1 MKKVS
6 RKKPVNKGY
15 RIFSIIL
22 TILLVL
28 ISFFTVFEIYS
39 LNVLTPMLTV
49 MVIVIF
55 ILIDA
60 ILALLLIFSA
70 KRIVSKILFS
80 ILTIIVTVVF
90 ALGGFYM
97 YQANSLLDDV
107 TTVEGDIKNTVSLI
121 VLDSS
126 RYDELEDID
135 GEKVGV
141 LKSIDAYGT
150 EQSLDDIDTQGV
162 NINTDEF
169 DSIQAEVKA
178 LYNGDVEAIV
188 LNETYRDSVTDLED
202 YSDFNS
208 KTRVLYETVYY
219 TDRVENEAKSVED
232 ITSHAFN
239 ILISGSDS
247 RGGLAEV
254 ARSDVN
260 MIVTVNPETG
270 VILLTSIPRDYYVTT
285 ECDPAYGCQVGALDK
300 LTHTG
305 IHGVETTQA
314 TIENLLDIEINY
326 TFRVNFTS
334 VVGLVDAL
342 GGIDVNVAPG
352 YAVDSFWTNP
362 SYGVTE
368 GVNHLN
374 GEAALAY
381 SRERYAYSEG
391 DRQRVKNQQEVLMAI
406 VKKAI
411 SPSMLVNY
419 TSFMQALSGSFE
431 TNMSQ
436 NEISALIKNQLDKNP
451 SWTFIQYSLDGTG
464 STEMCAE
471 LGDAA
476 YVMIPDENT
485 VTLAKE
491 KIDAVINGS
500 SAQEAEAMK
509 NQ

>member
-28 ISFFTVFEIYS
+28 ISSFTVFEIYS

-70 KRIVSKILFS
+70 KKIVSKILFS
-80 ILTIIVTVVF
+80 ILTIIVTIVF

-135 GEKVGV
+135 GKKVGV

-150 EQSLDDIDTQGV
+150 EQSLNDIDTQGV
-162 NINTDEF
+162 NINTEEF

-451 SWTFIQYSLDGTG
+451 SWTFEQYSLDGTG

-485 VTLAKE
+485 VSLAKE

-500 SAQEAEAMK
+500 SAQEVEAMK

>member
-1 MKKVS
+1 M
-6 RKKPVNKGY
+6 
-15 RIFSIIL
+15 
-22 TILLVL
+22 
-28 ISFFTVFEIYS
+28 
-39 LNVLTPMLTV
+39 
-49 MVIVIF
+49 
-55 ILIDA
+55 
-60 ILALLLIFSA
+60 
-70 KRIVSKILFS
+70 
-80 ILTIIVTVVF
+80 
-90 ALGGFYM
+90 
-97 YQANSLLDDV
+97 
-107 TTVEGDIKNTVSLI
+107 
-121 VLDSS
+121 
-126 RYDELEDID
+126 
-135 GEKVGV
+135 
-141 LKSIDAYGT
+141 
-150 EQSLDDIDTQGV
+150 
-162 NINTDEF
+162 
-169 DSIQAEVKA
+169 
-178 LYNGDVEAIV
+178 
-188 LNETYRDSVTDLED
+188 
-202 YSDFNS
+202 
-208 KTRVLYETVYY
+208 
-219 TDRVENEAKSVED
+219 
-232 ITSHAFN
+232 
-239 ILISGSDS
+239 
-247 RGGLAEV
+247 
-254 ARSDVN
+254 
-260 MIVTVNPETG
+260 
-270 VILLTSIPRDYYVTT
+270 
-285 ECDPAYGCQVGALDK
+285 
-300 LTHTG
+300 
-305 IHGVETTQA
+305 
-314 TIENLLDIEINY
+314 
-326 TFRVNFTS
+326 NFTS

>member
-162 NINTDEF
+162 NINTEEF

-188 LNETYRDSVTDLED
+188 LNEMYRDSVTDLDD
-202 YSDFNS
+202 YSDFS
-208 KTRVLYETVYY
+208 SETRVLHETVYY

-381 SRERYAYSEG
+381 SRERYAYQEG
-391 DRQRVKNQQEVLMAI
+391 DRQRVKNQQQVLMAI
-406 VKKAI
+406 INKAI
-411 SPSMLVNY
+411 SPSMLINY

-436 NEISALIKNQLDKNP
+436 NEISELIQNQLQNNP
-451 SWTFIQYSLDGTG
+451 SWTFEQYSLDGTG

-471 LGDAA
+471 LGNAA

-485 VTLAKE
+485 VQTAKE
-491 KIDAVINGS
+491 KIDTVLSG
-500 SAQEAEAMK
+500 E
-509 NQ
+509 

>member
-162 NINTDEF
+162 NINTEEF

>member
-1 MKKVS
+1 MQKVN

-80 ILTIIVTVVF
+80 ILAIIVTVVF

-162 NINTDEF
+162 NINTEEF

-178 LYNGDVEAIV
+178 LYDGDVEAIV

-208 KTRVLYETVYY
+208 ETRVLYETVYY
-219 TDRVENEAKSVED
+219 TDRVENTAKSVDD
-232 ITSHAFN
+232 ITTHPFN

-270 VILLTSIPRDYYVTT
+270 VILLTSIPRDYYVNT

-381 SRERYAYSEG
+381 SRERYAYQEG
-391 DRQRVKNQQEVLMAI
+391 DRQRVKNQQQVLMAI
-406 VKKAI
+406 INKAI
-411 SPSMLVNY
+411 SPSMLINY

-436 NEISALIKNQLDKNP
+436 NEISELIQNQLQNNP
-451 SWTFIQYSLDGTG
+451 SWTFEQYSLDGTG

-471 LGDAA
+471 LGNAA

-485 VTLAKE
+485 VQTAKE
-491 KIDAVINGS
+491 KIDTVLSG
-500 SAQEAEAMK
+500 E
-509 NQ
+509 

>member
-150 EQSLDDIDTQGV
+150 EQSLDDIDAQGV
-162 NINTDEF
+162 NINTEEF

-178 LYNGDVEAIV
+178 LYDGDVEAIV
-188 LNETYRDSVTDLED
+188 LNETYRDSVSDLED
-202 YSDFNS
+202 YADFNS
-208 KTRVLYETVYY
+208 ETRVLYETVYY
-219 TDRVENEAKSVED
+219 TDRVENTAKSVDD
-232 ITSHAFN
+232 ITTHPFN

-270 VILLTSIPRDYYVTT
+270 VILLTSIPRDYYVNT

-381 SRERYAYSEG
+381 SRERYAYQEG
-391 DRQRVKNQQEVLMAI
+391 DRQRVKNQQQVLMAI
-406 VKKAI
+406 INKAI
-411 SPSMLVNY
+411 SPSMLINY

-436 NEISALIKNQLDKNP
+436 NEISELIQNQLQNNP
-451 SWTFIQYSLDGTG
+451 SWTFEQYSLDGTG

-471 LGDAA
+471 LGNAA

-485 VTLAKE
+485 VSLAKE
-491 KIDAVINGS
+491 KIDAVINGEVI
-500 SAQEAEAMK
+500 Q
-509 NQ
+509 

>member
-162 NINTDEF
+162 NINTEEF

-314 TIENLLDIEINY
+314 TIENLLDIDINY

-342 GGIDVNVAPG
+342 GGIDVTVEPG

-451 SWTFIQYSLDGTG
+451 SWTFEQYSLDGTG

-485 VTLAKE
+485 VSLAKE
-491 KIDAVINGS
+491 KIDAVINGEVI
-500 SAQEAEAMK
+500 Q
-509 NQ
+509 